1 MNRVL
6 YQLSYAAIWSRDFGT
21 TEISSII
28 IPNVQKFVKGYL
40 LIFRGIF
47 GDTLPEVISVE
58 KIKKLALFGIGGS
71 AYVGLELLWRG
82 RSHISMFG
90 AGGVCF
96 LLLGDLKDAPLPAAL
111 RLGAGAGIITAVE
124 LATGL
129 AVNRDYRVWD
139 YRSLPGNYR
148 GQICPQFAV
157 LWLPVSA
164 LAMAMYSAAEDG
176 LDKLL
181 KKAPR

>member
-1 MNRVL
+1 MEILRKTIL
-6 YQLSYAAIWSRDFGT
+6 FALGGGT
-21 TEISSII
+21 
-28 IPNVQKFVKGYL
+28 
-40 LIFRGIF
+40 
-47 GDTLPEVISVE
+47 
-58 KIKKLALFGIGGS
+58 
-71 AYVGLELLWRG
+71 YVGLEMLWRG
-82 RSHISMFG
+82 RSHFSMFL
-90 AGGVCF
+90 AGGLC
-96 LLLGDLKDAPLPAAL
+96 LLLIGKLNHVRPKLPLFL
-111 RLGAGAGIITAVE
+111 RAVAGAGIITAVE

-164 LAMAMYSAAEDG
+164 LAMAMYAAAEDG